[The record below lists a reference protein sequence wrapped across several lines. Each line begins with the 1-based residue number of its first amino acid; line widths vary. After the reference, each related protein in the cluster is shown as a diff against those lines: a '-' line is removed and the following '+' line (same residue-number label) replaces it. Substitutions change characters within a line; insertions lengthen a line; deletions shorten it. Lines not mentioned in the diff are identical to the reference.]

1 MIIVKLIGGL
11 GNQMFQY
18 AFGRSLALK
27 NNTNLKI
34 DIQDLQNKAKKKDF
48 TLRNFELNVFNVH
61 VEIASESE
69 IQNFMKSKTM
79 MLKDLLTL
87 SLPFKSKNFYLREPH
102 HHYFPLAK
110 NVPANTYAY
119 GYFQSEKYF
128 IDIRPTLLKDFT
140 PRLPLSKQSQEVADR
155 MSKVNGVSIHVRR
168 GDYVSNLVNL
178 DVHGL
183 CEADYYE
190 RALSIITEKVDQPKL
205 FVFSDEPNWFKENIK
220 CNFPVEYI
228 EHNIGNASYE
238 DLYLMSLCKHH
249 IIANSSFSWWGA
261 WLNQN
266 PNKIVI
272 APSKWMNNT
281 PKNTKDVVPDSWIKI

>member
-27 NNTNLKI
+27 NNTTLKI
-34 DIQDLQNKAKKKDF
+34 DIQDLQNKAEKKDF
-48 TLRNFELNVFNVH
+48 TLRNFELNVFNVQ

-79 MLKDLLTL
+79 MAKDLLTL
-87 SLPFKSKNFYLREPH
+87 TLPFKSNNFYLREPH

-110 NVPANTYAY
+110 KAPANTYAY

-128 IDIRPTLLKDFT
+128 NDIRSTLLKDFT
-140 PRLPLSKQSQEVADR
+140 PRLPLSKRSQEVADR

-168 GDYVSNLVNL
+168 GDYVSNKVNL

-190 RALSIITEKVDQPKL
+190 KALAIISEKVDQPKL
-205 FVFSDEPNWFKENIK
+205 FVFSDEPNWFKEK
-220 CNFPVEYI
+220 TKTDFPVEYV
-228 EHNIGNASYE
+228 EHNVGNASYE

-266 PNKIVI
+266 LNKIVI